1 MSLGRIPRGIP
12 EGPTVREWRPRLA
25 TMRDLRANLQTIRD
39 ELLTEI
45 EHGRDRRR
53 LLNVAGRLRSVYD
66 QLTLWDRA
74 LEGET
79 ALVR

>member
-1 MSLGRIPRGIP
+1 MSLDRIPRGIP
-12 EGPTVREWRPRLA
+12 EGPTVREWRPKLS
-25 TMRDLRANLQTIRD
+25 TMREMRSNLQTIRD

-45 EHGRDRRR
+45 EHGRDPRR
-53 LLNVAGRLRSVYD
+53 LLSVAGRLRSVYD

-79 ALVR
+79 AVVR